1 MKTLV
6 ELARK
11 IRPLIEK
18 AAQSLDN
25 KDALIA
31 PELFEEWKADTEYAE
46 NHKVRRGN
54 RVYKVR
60 QPHTSQHGWEPE
72 NAPALWTEINEA
84 SKGTIDDP
92 IPYNNNMALENGLYY
107 AQNDVTYK
115 CIRDSVV
122 PVYNDL
128 SVLVGLYVEAI

>member
-1 MKTLV
+1 MNLI

-11 IRPLIEK
+11 LRPLIEK
-18 AAQSLDN
+18 AAQSLDD
-25 KDALIA
+25 KDAVNA

-46 NHKVRRGN
+46 NHKVRRVN
-54 RVYKVR
+54 SVYKVIH
-60 QPHTSQHGWEPE
+60 PHTSTTGWEPE
-72 NAPALWTEINEA
+72 NAPALWTEINETN
-84 SKGTIDDP
+84 KGTIDDP

-107 AQNDVTYK
+107 TQNGEIYK

-128 SVLVGLYVEAI
+128 SALVGLYVEAI

>member
-1 MKTLV
+1 MNLID
-6 ELARK
+6 LARK
-11 IRPLIEK
+11 LRPLIEK
-18 AAQSLDN
+18 AAQSLDD
-25 KDALIA
+25 KDAVNA
-31 PELFEEWKADTEYAE
+31 PELFEEWKADTEYAKG
-46 NHKVRRGN
+46 HKVRREK
-54 RVYKVR
+54 RVYKVL
-60 QPHTSQHGWEPE
+60 QPHTSQNGWEPE

-107 AQNDVTYK
+107 VQHGVTYK

-128 SVLVGLYVEAI
+128 SALVGLYVEAI